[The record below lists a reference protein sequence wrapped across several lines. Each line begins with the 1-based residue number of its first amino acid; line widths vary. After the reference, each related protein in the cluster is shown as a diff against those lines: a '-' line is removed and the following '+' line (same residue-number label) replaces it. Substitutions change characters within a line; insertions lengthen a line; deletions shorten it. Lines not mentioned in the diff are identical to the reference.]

1 MLECILLNLI
11 MRFVRPFHE
20 SHRMSLREQLIMRQ
34 VDMGSYSEFYISAFY
49 AGFKDEA
56 NLDDWS
62 VGLDFLHNV

>member
-1 MLECILLNLI
+1 
-11 MRFVRPFHE
+11 
-20 SHRMSLREQLIMRQ
+20 MRQ

-62 VGLDFLHNV
+62 VGLDFLHDV